1 MISPNPPGSPGSPES
16 PSPPASPESLSS
28 QESAGSPESPESLSS
43 AGSPTE
49 PLGARGLCHAF
60 GDRTVLRGIDLDVRR
75 GEWLALVGRNGC
87 GKSTLLRMFAG
98 LQRPDT
104 GSVTLRGRPL
114 PSYSRRQIARELAM
128 LPQST
133 ATVPSLTVRQLVRQ
147 GRYATR
153 GPLGMLAEGDDD
165 HVLLAMA
172 DTGVEPLADTP
183 VDRLSGGERQRARLA
198 LALAQD
204 APLLLLDEP
213 TTYLD
218 VRHQIEVLD
227 LVARLRAERGLTVVT
242 VLHDLAQAAR
252 YADRVVALKD
262 GGVYAEGPAEEVV
275 DADLLYAVFGVR
287 GRVWHDDVTGRPLC
301 SYDALA

>member
-1 MISPNPPGSPGSPES
+1 M
-16 PSPPASPESLSS
+16 
-28 QESAGSPESPESLSS
+28 
-43 AGSPTE
+43 
-49 PLGARGLCHAF
+49 
-60 GDRTVLRGIDLDVRR
+60 LRGIDLDVRR

>member
-1 MISPNPPGSPGSPES
+1 MPSTSPV
-16 PSPPASPESLSS
+16 
-28 QESAGSPESPESLSS
+28 
-43 AGSPTE
+43 E
-49 PLGARGLCHAF
+49 PLRARGLAHSF
-60 GDRTVLRGIDLDVRR
+60 GDRAVLRGVDLTVRQ

-98 LQRPDT
+98 LLRPDT
-104 GSVTLRGRPL
+104 GTVTLHGRPL
-114 PSYSRRQIARELAM
+114 TSCSRRHVARSLAM
-128 LPQST
+128 LPQAT
-133 ATVPSLTVRQLVRQ
+133 ATVPALTVRQLVRQ

-153 GPLGMLAEGDDD
+153 GPLGMLAGGDDD
-165 HVLLAMA
+165 HVLKAMA
-172 DTGVEPLADTP
+172 DTGVEAFADTA

-218 VRHQIEVLD
+218 VRHQIEVLE
-227 LVARLRAERGLTVVT
+227 LVARLRVERGLTVVT

-262 GGVYAEGPAEEVV
+262 GRVHADGLAAEVV
-275 DADLLYAVFGVR
+275 DADLLHSVFGVR
-287 GRVWHDDVTGRPLC
+287 GRVWRDDVTGRPLC
-301 SYDALA
+301 AYDSLA